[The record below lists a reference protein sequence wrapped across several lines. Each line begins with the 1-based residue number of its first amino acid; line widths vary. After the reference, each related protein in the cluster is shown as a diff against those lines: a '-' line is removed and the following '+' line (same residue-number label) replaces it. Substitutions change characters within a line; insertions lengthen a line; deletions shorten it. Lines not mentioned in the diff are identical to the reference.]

1 LFYKDL
7 ARSQEDLMADQG
19 FVLLEA
25 HGGDT
30 VGYCHAQVEE
40 ARSRGDWSM
49 VAYWGSMAKLAAML
63 SQQRPAHQN

>member
-1 LFYKDL
+1 
-7 ARSQEDLMADQG
+7 MADQG

-40 ARSRGDWSM
+40 ARSRGDGSM